1 MSDLVLRPFL
11 RRWWAAVVLGGLLLG
26 PTTADAQSPVAT
38 VVIYEVA
45 EALQFKGPKA
55 ATSPTELR
63 RRLAEA
69 TLLGKDV
76 QGREGTVFAG
86 AQFIIVDA
94 QSNVDLR
101 TGVGPIRG
109 TFDLLV
115 DTDPTRESLDTLVI
129 TASGSLRGTLDLTT
143 AVDGYAGAH
152 GRWEARRARARG
164 TFNGVFLIPFLVVD
178 MVVHHYEPKTHSQ
191 RFQARIWGWSWGTW
205 QHILV
210 FDRGRWLRESIQYG
224 ECQVTPVDPARWL
237 EDLPVHCMA
246 GAA

>member
-11 RRWWAAVVLGGLLLG
+11 RRWWAALVLGGLLLG
-26 PTTADAQSPVAT
+26 PTTAHAQSPVAT

-45 EALQFKGPKA
+45 EALRFKGPKA

-76 QGREGTVFAG
+76 QGQPGTVFSG
-86 AQFIIVDA
+86 VQFIVVDA
-94 QSNVDLR
+94 QSNVDLS

-109 TFDLLV
+109 TFDLLI
-115 DTDPTRESLDTLVI
+115 DTDPARESLDTLVI

-143 AVDGYAGAH
+143 AQQGYAGVN

-164 TFNGVFLIPFLVVD
+164 TFSGVFLIPFLVVD
-178 MVVHHYEPKTHSQ
+178 TYYYLDLGLVPCAAGGTTLPIGPGPVPVCPLRPDEFSLGIPLTKAVIFLHS
-191 RFQARIWGWSWGTW
+191 
-205 QHILV
+205 
-210 FDRGRWLRESIQYG
+210 D
-224 ECQVTPVDPARWL
+224 
-237 EDLPVHCMA
+237 
-246 GAA
+246 

>member
-45 EALQFKGPKA
+45 EALRFKGPKA

-76 QGREGTVFAG
+76 QGREGTVFSG

-94 QSNVDLR
+94 QSNVDLS

-109 TFDLLV
+109 TFDLLI
-115 DTDPTRESLDTLVI
+115 DTDPARESLDTLVI
-129 TASGSLRGTLDLTT
+129 TGSGSLRGTLDLTT
-143 AVDGYAGAH
+143 AQQGYAGVH

-178 MVVHHYEPKTHSQ
+178 TYYYLDLGLVPCASGGAMLPIGPAPVPVCPLRPDEFSLGIPLTKAVIFLHS
-191 RFQARIWGWSWGTW
+191 
-205 QHILV
+205 
-210 FDRGRWLRESIQYG
+210 D
-224 ECQVTPVDPARWL
+224 
-237 EDLPVHCMA
+237 
-246 GAA
+246 

>member
-1 MSDLVLRPFL
+1 MSDRVLRPFL

-45 EALQFKGPKA
+45 EALRFKGPKA

-76 QGREGTVFAG
+76 QGQPGTVFSG
-86 AQFIIVDA
+86 AQFIIIDA
-94 QSNVDLR
+94 QSNVDLS

-109 TFDLLV
+109 TFDLLI
-115 DTDPTRESLDTLVI
+115 DTDPARESLDTLVI
-129 TASGSLRGTLDLTT
+129 TASGSLRGTLNLTT
-143 AVDGYAGAH
+143 AQQGYAAVN

-164 TFNGVFLIPFLVVD
+164 TFNGLFLIPFLVVD
-178 MVVHHYEPKTHSQ
+178 TYYYLDLGLVPCAAGGTTLPIGPGPVPVCPLRPDEFSLGIPLTKAVIFLHS
-191 RFQARIWGWSWGTW
+191 
-205 QHILV
+205 
-210 FDRGRWLRESIQYG
+210 D
-224 ECQVTPVDPARWL
+224 
-237 EDLPVHCMA
+237 
-246 GAA
+246 

>member
-1 MSDLVLRPFL
+1 MSDLVWRPFL

-45 EALQFKGPKA
+45 EALRFKGPKA

-109 TFDLLV
+109 TFDLLL
-115 DTDPTRESLDTLVI
+115 DTDPMRESLDTLVI

-143 AVDGYAGAH
+143 AVQGYAGVH

-178 MVVHHYEPKTHSQ
+178 TYYYLDLGLVPCAAGGTTLPIGPGPVPVCPLRPDEFSLGIPLTKAVIFLHS
-191 RFQARIWGWSWGTW
+191 
-205 QHILV
+205 
-210 FDRGRWLRESIQYG
+210 D
-224 ECQVTPVDPARWL
+224 
-237 EDLPVHCMA
+237 
-246 GAA
+246 